1 MEVEDFKK
9 TKFLKDLGAQI
20 AKVRKSKGYSQDRLG
35 LEAGLA
41 RGTVSKIENAEVEAK
56 AGTLAVIAITLGVSL
71 SKLMSIDL

>member
-9 TKFLKDLGAQI
+9 DKFLKDLGAQI
-20 AKVRKSKGYSQDRLG
+20 AKVRKQKGFSQDRLG

-56 AGTLAVIAITLGVSL
+56 AGTLALIAVTLGISL
-71 SKLMSIDL
+71 SKLMNVEF

>member
-9 TKFLKDLGAQI
+9 DKFLKDLGAQI
-20 AKVRKSKGYSQDRLG
+20 AKVRKQKGFSQDRLG

-56 AGTLAVIAITLGVSL
+56 AGTLALIALTLGISL
-71 SKLMSIDL
+71 SKLMNVEL